1 MNIAHEHRTRVWA
14 LGFGMGIGMG
24 IWMGDFHFIGWDIG

>member
-1 MNIAHEHRTRVWA
+1 MNMAHEHRTRVWA
-14 LGFGMGIGMG
+14 LGIGMGIGMG